1 MTPNTLR
8 MALGLVVFGIAP
20 VGLAILP
27 QQALSDSHT
36 PSMEQPAE
44 ATPAMEES
52 TEATPSMEAP
62 PAEVTQSIAEIA
74 ASSDDF
80 SILTAALTAA
90 ELDTVLGNA
99 DISVTVFAP
108 TNDAFEALPAGALEA
123 LLEPENRDQLIQL
136 LTYHVVEGEV
146 RSKDLTSGEVGTLA
160 GSPLTVMVGNEMV
173 TINQANVVT
182 ADIEASNGVI
192 HVIDSVLL
200 PM

>member
-36 PSMEQPAE
+36 PSMEEPVEAAPSMEEQQVE
-44 ATPAMEES
+44 ATP
-52 TEATPSMEAP
+52 
-62 PAEVTQSIAEIA
+62 SIAEIA

-80 SILTAALTAA
+80 EILTAALATA
-90 ELDTVLGNA
+90 ELDTVLSNE

-108 TNDAFEALPAGALEA
+108 TDDAFAALPAGALDA
-123 LLEPENRDQLIQL
+123 LLLPENRDQLIQL
-136 LTYHVVEGEV
+136 LSYHVVEGEV

-160 GSPLTVMVGNEMV
+160 GSPLTIMVGNEIV
-173 TINQANVVT
+173 TINQANVIT